1 HNREVQ
7 KVSGAESIRLQRR
20 LGLVQPEQ
28 HVHVAIHRRGSR
40 EVLAGFTA
48 LAGASV
54 ELAEPQVAVGQDR
67 THAQL
72 VSDGHGLPVRGFGSF
87 RIWWV
92 AMRSDPA
99 QSAERPRFLVPSLVV
114 AGEIESLVE

>member
-1 HNREVQ
+1 
-7 KVSGAESIRLQRR
+7 
-20 LGLVQPEQ
+20 
-28 HVHVAIHRRGSR
+28 SR

-114 AGEIESLVE
+114 AGEIDSLIDEPDRILFSAGQCIRLAQVGEKPCIAGQVLARSDLD